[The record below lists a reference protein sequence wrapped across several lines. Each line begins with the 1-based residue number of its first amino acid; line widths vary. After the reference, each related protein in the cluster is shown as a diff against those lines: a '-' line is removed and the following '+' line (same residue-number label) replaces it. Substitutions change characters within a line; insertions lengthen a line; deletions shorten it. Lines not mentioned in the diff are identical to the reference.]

1 MLQLKHYLVSSLT
14 LLILDFLWLGGFMGN
29 KYSIMIPKIQGSK
42 METNLMYAI
51 FAYLLMLFGLNHFVL
66 PRLNIKNIKIEDCLK
81 YGFTFGVIL
90 YGVYDFTAGAVFK
103 NWDLNLALIDV
114 LWGGIVYFLSCYVL
128 KFV

>member
-1 MLQLKHYLVSSLT
+1 
-14 LLILDFLWLGGFMGN
+14 MGK
-29 KYSIMIPKIQGSK
+29 KYSLMIPKIQGSK
-42 METNLMYAI
+42 METNLVYAV
-51 FAYLLMLFGLNHFVL
+51 FAYLLMLVGLNHFVL
-66 PRLNIKNIKIEDCLK
+66 PRLNIKNITIEDCLK

-103 NWDLNLALIDV
+103 NWNLNLALVDV